1 LYGPLTC
8 TAAGLVTHDDT
19 PGGCNPAFYRLRT
32 AGEVCQ

>member
-1 LYGPLTC
+1 
-8 TAAGLVTHDDT
+8 VTHDDT